1 MGFSSSLLQ
10 NFQKEKEIGWL
21 SLYTGKSFSEA
32 LILAST
38 NPQYDRRLFIELRV
52 STWKLQAQN
61 MLCTYINWFLFWHS
75 EQFMYTICTELVVF
89 MYWTRNSMNNLLSY
103 CGLVDARISASEK
116 DLPVKALNYN
126 TENQFP
132 NGILNFG
139 SLCTGF
145 RQNRRRNQRTS
156 QTGSYSPTRP
166 SAKFP
171 SNWCGCKVG
180 TAVHRTDHKIKAI
193 ISCYL
198 LWNSW

>member
-1 MGFSSSLLQ
+1 M
-10 NFQKEKEIGWL
+10 
-21 SLYTGKSFSEA
+21 
-32 LILAST
+32 
-38 NPQYDRRLFIELRV
+38 
-52 STWKLQAQN
+52 
-61 MLCTYINWFLFWHS
+61 
-75 EQFMYTICTELVVF
+75 
-89 MYWTRNSMNNLLSY
+89 
-103 CGLVDARISASEK
+103 GLVDARISASEK

-171 SNWCGCKVG
+171 SN
-180 TAVHRTDHKIKAI
+180 
-193 ISCYL
+193 
-198 LWNSW
+198 